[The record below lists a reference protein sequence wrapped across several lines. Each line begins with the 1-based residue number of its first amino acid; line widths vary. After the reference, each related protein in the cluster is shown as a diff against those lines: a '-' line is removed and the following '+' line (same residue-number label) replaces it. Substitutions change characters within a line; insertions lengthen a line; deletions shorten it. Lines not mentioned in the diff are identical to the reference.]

1 MATIHDLVLAHI
13 DNKPA
18 FYARIEEITPDV
30 KPGWWKVKLLVL
42 TVPLQVYTWILDESQ
57 VNGAPFTMGETPIML
72 EKVVS
77 PTPPTNRS
85 ARSARAP
92 HPGKGGTWFPSSTVK
107 NRNGHPGGG
116 DTIRLVT
123 TRFDDFNLLE

>member
-30 KPGWWKVKLLVL
+30 KPGWWKVRLLVL

-72 EKVVS
+72 EKVV
-77 PTPPTNRS
+77 PPEPPQKPL
-85 ARSARAP
+85 AP
-92 HPGKGGTWFPSSTVK
+92 VHKGGGKKDNVVS
-107 NRNGHPGGG
+107 
-116 DTIRLVT
+116 L
-123 TRFDDFNLLE
+123 FDRKKS

>member
-42 TVPLQVYTWILDESQ
+42 TVPLQSYTWILDDSQ

-77 PTPPTNRS
+77 PEPPVKPLS
-85 ARSARAP
+85 SV
-92 HPGKGGTWFPSSTVK
+92 GKGSKGASRK
-107 NRNGHPGGG
+107 GGNVVS
-116 DTIRLVT
+116 L
-123 TRFDDFNLLE
+123 FDRKKP

>member
-1 MATIHDLVLAHI
+1 MATISDLVLAHI

-18 FYARIEEITPDV
+18 FYARIEDITADV

-42 TVPLQVYTWILDESQ
+42 TVPLQIYTWILDESQ

-77 PTPPTNRS
+77 PEPPNKPLS
-85 ARSARAP
+85 PVA
-92 HPGKGGTWFPSSTVK
+92 KGGGAGAARKGNVVS
-107 NRNGHPGGG
+107 
-116 DTIRLVT
+116 L
-123 TRFDDFNLLE
+123 FDRKK

>member
-42 TVPLQVYTWILDESQ
+42 GSTSVLLDDISLRPVKVPNRESAVSQSPDSRNFLIWFYT
-57 VNGAPFTMGETPIML
+57 
-72 EKVVS
+72 
-77 PTPPTNRS
+77 
-85 ARSARAP
+85 
-92 HPGKGGTWFPSSTVK
+92 
-107 NRNGHPGGG
+107 
-116 DTIRLVT
+116 
-123 TRFDDFNLLE
+123 

>member
-18 FYARIEEITPDV
+18 FYARIEEISPDV

-77 PTPPTNRS
+77 PEPPLKPLS
-85 ARSARAP
+85 SV
-92 HPGKGGTWFPSSTVK
+92 GKGAASRK
-107 NRNGHPGGG
+107 GGNVVS
-116 DTIRLVT
+116 L
-123 TRFDDFNLLE
+123 FDRKKT

>member
-18 FYARIEEITPDV
+18 FYARIEEISPDV

-72 EKVVS
+72 EKVITPEPPSKPLTPVS
-77 PTPPTNRS
+77 
-85 ARSARAP
+85 
-92 HPGKGGTWFPSSTVK
+92 KGGGTRK
-107 NRNGHPGGG
+107 GGNVVS
-116 DTIRLVT
+116 L
-123 TRFDDFNLLE
+123 FDRKKP

>member
-18 FYARIEEITPDV
+18 FYARIDEITPDV

-77 PTPPTNRS
+77 PEPPTKPLS
-85 ARSARAP
+85 SV
-92 HPGKGGTWFPSSTVK
+92 GKGAASRK
-107 NRNGHPGGG
+107 GGNVVS
-116 DTIRLVT
+116 L
-123 TRFDDFNLLE
+123 FDRKKP

>member
-18 FYARIEEITPDV
+18 FYARIEEITPDE

-42 TVPLQVYTWILDESQ
+42 TVPLQVYTWILDDSQ
-57 VNGAPFTMGETPIML
+57 VNGAPFTMDETPIML

-77 PTPPTNRS
+77 QEPPTNPLS
-85 ARSARAP
+85 SV
-92 HPGKGGTWFPSSTVK
+92 GKGATSK
-107 NRNGHPGGG
+107 KGGNVVS
-116 DTIRLVT
+116 L
-123 TRFDDFNLLE
+123 FDRKKP